1 MGSSHRRTAA
11 VQFNATNHEFYRI
24 PRMYNVFDPSLA
36 VRVVPG
42 PTKSIGDAR
51 KIQSTI
57 VWEQVIRNVILS
69 RTHKSNS
76 LYWSDRA

>member
-1 MGSSHRRTAA
+1 

-57 VWEQVIRNVILS
+57 IWEQVRMCLWYS
-69 RTHKSNS
+69 T
-76 LYWSDRA
+76 LYVN